1 VFATALGSKEL
12 RGRVRALGLGPT
24 PQYVGIARLKCYTPT
39 RFQMEVLARK
49 KAESRN
55 EALEQ
60 YLTQMEAQMQMM
72 EKRFA

>member
-1 VFATALGSKEL
+1 M
-12 RGRVRALGLGPT
+12 RALGLGPT

-49 KAESRN
+49 KAESRS

-60 YLTQMEAQMQMM
+60 RLTQIEAQIQIM
-72 EKRFA
+72 EKRFAQEMRNT